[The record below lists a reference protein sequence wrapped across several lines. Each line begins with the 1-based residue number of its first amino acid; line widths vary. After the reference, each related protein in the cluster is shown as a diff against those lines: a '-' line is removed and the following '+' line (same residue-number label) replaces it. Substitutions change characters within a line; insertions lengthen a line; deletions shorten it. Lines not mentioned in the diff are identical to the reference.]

1 MKNIPFEI
9 EQFIAKN
16 LCLKSY
22 INLLN
27 EILFWNEISKIY
39 IDARMLNEAIDLI
52 LWVEEVRV
60 TNKLED

>member
-9 EQFIAKN
+9 EQFRAEN

-27 EILFWNEISKIY
+27 ELLFWNEIVEIY
-39 IDARMLNEAIDLI
+39 LDSRMLNEAIDLI
-52 LWVEEVRV
+52 LWVEETRV
-60 TNKLED
+60 TNKWED

>member
-9 EQFIAKN
+9 EQFRARN

-27 EILFWNEISKIY
+27 DLLFWNEIAEY
-39 IDARMLNEAIDLI
+39 ILDARMLNEAIDLI

-60 TNKLED
+60 TNKWED

>member
-9 EQFIAKN
+9 EQFRAEN

-22 INLLN
+22 INLLYDL
-27 EILFWNEISKIY
+27 LFWNEIAGIY
-39 IDARMLNEAIDLI
+39 FDARMLNEAIDLI

-60 TNKLED
+60 TNKWED

>member
-9 EQFIAKN
+9 EQFRVEN

-27 EILFWNEISKIY
+27 ELLFWNEIAGIY
-39 IDARMLNEAIDLI
+39 LDSRMLNEAIDLI

-60 TNKLED
+60 TNKWED

>member
-9 EQFIAKN
+9 EQLVTKN

-22 INLLN
+22 INLLD

-39 IDARMLNEAIDLI
+39 LDARMLNEAIDLI
-52 LWVEEVRV
+52 LWVEDVRI
-60 TNKLED
+60 TNRWED

>member
-9 EQFIAKN
+9 EQFRAEN

-22 INLLN
+22 INLLD
-27 EILFWNEISKIY
+27 EILFWNEIAGIY
-39 IDARMLNEAIDLI
+39 LDARMLNEAIDLI

-60 TNKLED
+60 TNKWED

>member
-9 EQFIAKN
+9 EKFRAEN

-22 INLLN
+22 VNLLDD
-27 EILFWNEISKIY
+27 ILFWNEITGIY
-39 IDARMLNEAIDLI
+39 INSKMFNEAIDL
-52 LWVEEVRV
+52 LRWVKEVYA

>member
-9 EQFIAKN
+9 EQLVTKN

-22 INLLN
+22 INLLD
-27 EILFWNEISKIY
+27 ELLFWNEIAEIY
-39 IDARMLNEAIDLI
+39 LDARMLNEAIDLI

-60 TNKLED
+60 TNHWED

>member
-9 EQFIAKN
+9 EQFRAEN

-22 INLLN
+22 INLLDDL
-27 EILFWNEISKIY
+27 LFWNEISKIY
-39 IDARMLNEAIDLI
+39 LDARMLNEAIDLI

-60 TNKLED
+60 TNKWED